1 MKPAVRRDSESGRKV
16 ELDQDSMDID
26 GGNHG
31 EGEDGMSTEELEK
44 HKHFEEMRKKH
55 YEMKNIKDLL
65 G

>member
-1 MKPAVRRDSESGRKV
+1 MSISLVTVYLRCAKAADTTAYTHEVRP
-16 ELDQDSMDID
+16 
-26 GGNHG
+26 G
-31 EGEDGMSTEELEK
+31 EGDMSTEELEK